1 MQARQ
6 GALNRATAERKAKL
20 ERQLARTKSASLD
33 SRPAAADQEEALA
46 SGVAHNN
53 GKTGPV
59 KARKK
64 RSKLQLPWAS
74 TTQ

>member
-33 SRPAAADQEEALA
+33 TRPAAAGEEEAVA
-46 SGVAHNN
+46 NGVAHNN
-53 GKTGPV
+53 GKTAPV
-59 KARKK
+59 KAKKK
-64 RSKLQLPWAS
+64 RGKLQLPWAS